1 MLYTIGQRVIIN
13 SLDAPTY
20 VIALNGHTCI
30 IKSILPSKER
40 EGSVYILDW
49 NEVDNPGRECN
60 LPMHAM
66 LWYEDE
72 LLPLVLP
79 TAIISSLDLP
89 DI

>member
-1 MLYTIGQRVIIN
+1 MLYNIGQRVIIN

-20 VIALNGHTCI
+20 VTALNGHTCI
-30 IKSILPSKER
+30 IKRALSSKER

-49 NEVDNPGRECN
+49 REVDNPGRECN